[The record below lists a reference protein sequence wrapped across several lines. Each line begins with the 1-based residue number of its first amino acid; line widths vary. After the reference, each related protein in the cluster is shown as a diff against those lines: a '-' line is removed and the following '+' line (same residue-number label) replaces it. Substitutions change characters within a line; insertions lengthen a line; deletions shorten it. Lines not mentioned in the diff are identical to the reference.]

1 MRKYR
6 LVAKKGEGTFSEV
19 LKAQNVKDSK
29 FHAIKCMKNHFES
42 IDQVNNLREIQALRR
57 LSPHQHIVKLEEV
70 LYDQPSG
77 RLALVFELMDANLYE
92 MIRGRRHYLK
102 PDLVQSLM
110 YQLVKSLDHMHNK
123 GIFHRD
129 IKPENI
135 LVEDNSKL
143 KLADFGSCRGI
154 YSKQPYT
161 EYISTRWYRAPECL
175 LTDGY
180 YGPEMDMWGVGC
192 VFFEITSLYP
202 LFPGSNELDQIH
214 RIHKILGTPPPEIL
228 EIFKRKG
235 AAHIDFNFPKE
246 EGTSIAKLIPHA
258 SPAAIDL
265 MHKMLAYDPSKRMNA
280 REALRHEYFR
290 EIRELEEATLR
301 AQQQQQ
307 QQHVLQPQQQAS
319 VGLSMAYKQR
329 RGNENV
335 DDKVPLPSIQNG
347 SHGIQS
353 TSDTKDYGA
362 YDASEDELP
371 PINNAAAGRGMGSIA
386 KGKTSKYSYG
396 GKNVNNNKISEG
408 SQGGGSLLSK
418 PSKGGLVNGGS
429 TNRST
434 YQDAKNR
441 KIVANVA
448 LKKGIP
454 SARTKKIVG
463 SSAALQVETQVTPT
477 QQIVARDQPTR
488 VVSVCLRA
496 CNRSAKSDEFLFAL
510 VCCWGGSLFP
520 AVLSSSESNLKE
532 KRPRESISMNMF
544 GTRAGHSAAWNWS
557 TMMKTS
563 GITQD
568 VQQHLVRVY
577 ATLAACVLSA
587 MLSAACMLRF
597 GPERWSFMGSSLLTT
612 LGSVWL
618 YMEPVQNYQKRFA
631 ILMAIAGAMGLS
643 VSTLVAVAIQVD
655 PSILVSAL

>member
-135 LVEDNSKL
+135 LVEDSTKL

-214 RIHKILGTPPPEIL
+214 RIHKILGTPAPDVL

-235 AAHIDFNFPKE
+235 AAHVDFNFVKE

-258 SPAAIDL
+258 STAAIDL

-301 AQQQQQ
+301 SQQQQ
-307 QQHVLQPQQQAS
+307 QQHVLQAQPLQQPAAPSQS
-319 VGLSMAYKQR
+319 FKLRKGKD
-329 RGNENV
+329 ENS
-335 DDKVPLPSIQNG
+335 DDKLPLPIIQNG
-347 SHGIQS
+347 SHGLQLP
-353 TSDTKDYGA
+353 TDQKDHGMSLG
-362 YDASEDELP
+362 YDVGEDELP
-371 PINNAAAGRGMGSIA
+371 PINGGRGGANSIA
-386 KGKTSKYSYG
+386 KPKLNKNYYKNSSNNSKSGEAGLTYAG
-396 GKNVNNNKISEG
+396 GAAS
-408 SQGGGSLLSK
+408 LSK
-418 PSKGGLVNGGS
+418 PPKVGLSNGGS

-434 YQDAKNR
+434 YQDAKSR
-441 KIVANVA
+441 KIVANA
-448 LKKGIP
+448 TLKKSIP
-454 SARTKKIVG
+454 SARSRKPVG
-463 SSAALQVETQVTPT
+463 SSATYADVSETEMFATNAFPT
-477 QQIVARDQPTR
+477 A
-488 VVSVCLRA
+488 S
-496 CNRSAKSDEFLFAL
+496 
-510 VCCWGGSLFP
+510 P
-520 AVLSSSESNLKE
+520 ATWNL
-532 KRPRESISMNMF
+532 
-544 GTRAGHSAAWNWS
+544 A
-557 TMMKTS
+557 TMLKTS
-563 GITQD
+563 GITED

-577 ATLAACVLSA
+577 ATLSACVMAAGLSVA
-587 MLSAACMLRF
+587 VVLALGPQWLDPQGWLGMLSFLC
-597 GPERWSFMGSSLLTT
+597 TT
-612 LGSVWL
+612 GGSVWL
-618 YMEPVQNYQKRFA
+618 HMEPVHHFQKRFG
-631 ILMAIAGAMGLS
+631 ILMLISAAMGVTMSSLIAIALE
-643 VSTLVAVAIQVD
+643 VD

>member
-92 MIRGRRHYLK
+92 MIRGRRNYLK

-135 LVEDNSKL
+135 LVEDSSKL

-180 YGPEMDMWGVGC
+180 YGPEMDVWGVGC

-214 RIHKILGTPPPEIL
+214 RIHKILGTPSPEVL
-228 EIFKRKG
+228 EVFKRKG

-258 SPAAIDL
+258 STAAIDL
-265 MHKMLAYDPSKRMNA
+265 MHKM
-280 REALRHEYFR
+280 
-290 EIRELEEATLR
+290 
-301 AQQQQQ
+301 
-307 QQHVLQPQQQAS
+307 
-319 VGLSMAYKQR
+319 
-329 RGNENV
+329 
-335 DDKVPLPSIQNG
+335 
-347 SHGIQS
+347 SHGFQAP
-353 TSDTKDYGA
+353 TDTKDYGA

-371 PINNAAAGRGMGSIA
+371 PINGAVGGRSMGSTTKA
-386 KGKTSKYSYG
+386 KASKYSYG
-396 GKNVNNNKISEG
+396 SKITNNG
-408 SQGGGSLLSK
+408 SSK
-418 PSKGGLVNGGS
+418 MGEVSKAGLANGGS

-434 YQDAKNR
+434 YQDVKSR
-441 KIVANVA
+441 KIAGSTS
-448 LKKGIP
+448 LKKAIP
-454 SARTKKIVG
+454 SARSKKIVG
-463 SSAALQVETQVTPT
+463 SSAA
-477 QQIVARDQPTR
+477 
-488 VVSVCLRA
+488 
-496 CNRSAKSDEFLFAL
+496 
-510 VCCWGGSLFP
+510 
-520 AVLSSSESNLKE
+520 
-532 KRPRESISMNMF
+532 
-544 GTRAGHSAAWNWS
+544 
-557 TMMKTS
+557 
-563 GITQD
+563 
-568 VQQHLVRVY
+568 Y
-577 ATLAACVLSA
+577 
-587 MLSAACMLRF
+587 
-597 GPERWSFMGSSLLTT
+597 
-612 LGSVWL
+612 
-618 YMEPVQNYQKRFA
+618 
-631 ILMAIAGAMGLS
+631 
-643 VSTLVAVAIQVD
+643 VD
-655 PSILVSAL
+655 ASCRG